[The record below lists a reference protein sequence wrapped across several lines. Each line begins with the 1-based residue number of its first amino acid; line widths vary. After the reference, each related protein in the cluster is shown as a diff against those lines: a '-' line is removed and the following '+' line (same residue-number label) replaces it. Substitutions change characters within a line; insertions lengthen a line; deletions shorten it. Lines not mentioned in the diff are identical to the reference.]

1 MLLTQ
6 PSCVNAKIA
15 IGGERVG
22 KWRVRIRFPSMD
34 TVFARG
40 FAAHRDGRLTE
51 AERDYQAA
59 LAAEPS
65 HVDALHLLGVLRHQ
79 QGQHAEAADL
89 VRRAVDLRPADPALQ
104 LNLGNALK
112 ALGRIDDAIERFRN
126 ALDLEPG
133 FSLAQYNLGNAY
145 AAAGRHEDAADAFE
159 KALRL
164 QPGDAPTWNNFGNAL
179 LGMRRF
185 EEGAKA
191 FRRALQIRPG
201 HAGAHNN
208 LGMALNALGDT
219 HGAIGQFREAI
230 AAEPNYVAAHFN
242 LGNLLDAAGRPHEAV
257 PVLQKVLRM
266 QPQFAPAHFGLGHA
280 LAAIGEYESALPQF
294 ERAVGLDPKYGVAW
308 LGLGNAHLAL
318 GAHKPALRAFDQAL
332 RLDPGLVAAN
342 LNRAITLLA
351 LGDYARGLPAYEWRL
366 RAPTTLRPP
375 ALPVWKGAPL
385 PRETLLIR
393 AEQGFGDTLQFVR
406 FVPFAARLVGQVVL
420 EVQPALVALLEPAA
434 HAAGVTLKSL
444 AASTP
449 ATPTD
454 ADAFV
459 PLLSLPLALGIST
472 MEMVP
477 ARTPYLVVPA
487 AYRKKWRGSLGGQSK
502 RKLGITWS
510 GRIQPGETRSAPLAS
525 LEPLFSLEG
534 IDWIVL
540 QPTFTAEE
548 RALLD
553 AHPRA
558 RFIQRLENKLE
569 SFADTAAIID
579 RMDGVV
585 SIDTAVAHLT
595 GALGKPLWLMLPF
608 AADWRWG
615 IDTPSS
621 AWYPKTHLFRQA
633 KPGAWDEVIERVAK
647 DVAASS

>member
-1 MLLTQ
+1 
-6 PSCVNAKIA
+6 
-15 IGGERVG
+15 
-22 KWRVRIRFPSMD
+22 MD

-79 QGQHAEAADL
+79 QGQHAEAAEL
-89 VRRAVDLRPADPALQ
+89 VRRAVDLRPADPGLQ

-126 ALDLEPG
+126 ALHLEPG

-179 LGMRRF
+179 LGMHRY

-191 FRRALQIRPG
+191 FRRSLQIRPG

-219 HGAIGQFREAI
+219 RGAIEQFRAAI

-242 LGNLLDAAGRPHEAV
+242 LGNLLDSTGHPHEAV
-257 PVLQKVLRM
+257 PVLEQVLRM

-280 LAAIGEYESALPQF
+280 LAAIGQHDAALPQF

-318 GAHKPALRAFDQAL
+318 GAYKPALRAFDQTL

-342 LNRAITLLA
+342 LNRALTLLA

-366 RAPTTLRPP
+366 RTPASVPP
-375 ALPVWKGAPL
+375 PPLPSWNGEPL
-385 PRETLLIR
+385 PRQTLWIR

-406 FVPFAARLVGQVVL
+406 FVPFAAKRVGQIVL

-434 HAAGVTLKSL
+434 NAAGVTLTSS
-444 AASTP
+444 AA

-454 ADAFV
+454 ADVFA
-459 PLLSLPLALGIST
+459 PLLSLPLALGVSNA
-472 MEMVP
+472 EAVP

-502 RKLGITWS
+502 RKLGIAWS
-510 GRIQPGETRSAPLAS
+510 GRIQPGETRSAPLAL
-525 LEPLFSLEG
+525 LEPLFRLEG

-540 QPTFTAEE
+540 QPTLTDEE
-548 RALLD
+548 RTLLD

-558 RFIQRLENKLE
+558 RFIQRLEDKLE
-569 SFADTAAIID
+569 DFADTAAIVE
-579 RMDGVV
+579 RLDGVV
-585 SIDTAVAHLT
+585 SIDTAVAHLA

-615 IDTPSS
+615 IDTTSS
-621 AWYPKTHLFRQA
+621 AWYPKARLFRQQ
-633 KPGAWDEVIERVAK
+633 KPGAWDEVIERVAGEIG
-647 DVAASS
+647 AS